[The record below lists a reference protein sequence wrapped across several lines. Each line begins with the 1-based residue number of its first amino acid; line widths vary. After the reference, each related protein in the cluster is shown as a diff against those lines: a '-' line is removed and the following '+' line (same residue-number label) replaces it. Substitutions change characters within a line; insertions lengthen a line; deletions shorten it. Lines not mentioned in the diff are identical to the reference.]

1 LYNKPLQTKKAVFK
15 QKVSI
20 NFFRNYKLNNNKFLL
35 LEGANQDTNK
45 DNLLNEEDLKV
56 FFIYDIT
63 TDELKEYKVESMGL
77 VDFYVTMVGDEVI
90 LSYAKDKNGNGE
102 IERDV
107 EPVILKSISLENFEM
122 SDFISE
128 DEVKRIQSII
138 D

>member
-1 LYNKPLQTKKAVFK
+1 
-15 QKVSI
+15 
-20 NFFRNYKLNNNKFLL
+20 
-35 LEGANQDTNK
+35 
-45 DNLLNEEDLKV
+45 
-56 FFIYDIT
+56 
-63 TDELKEYKVESMGL
+63 MGL

-107 EPVILKSISLENFEM
+107 EPVILKSISLENFEI